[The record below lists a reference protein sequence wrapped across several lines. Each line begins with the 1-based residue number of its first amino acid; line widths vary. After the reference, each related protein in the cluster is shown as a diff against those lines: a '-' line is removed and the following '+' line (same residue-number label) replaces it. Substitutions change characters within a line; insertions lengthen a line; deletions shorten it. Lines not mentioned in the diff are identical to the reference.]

1 MKSALA
7 GEFFVACPG
16 SNCSNAV
23 EVAVKPHPTTGK
35 LIKIR
40 ECVRCRACE
49 TTFCPKCGAT
59 PYHFNA
65 ECEEIPSLRGDY
77 SEWMARGRS
86 AFLRQR
92 AEVDARFQ
100 AQLKQY
106 EDDKTRVE
114 AEKRQLALVA
124 QQAAQD
130 EAYKAAH
137 CKMCPG
143 CGRIVEQT
151 GGCDLMKCGEDYH
164 GGNKQTGCGHGF
176 RFSAA
181 PAYQAQDVQPRQV
194 EFNRDR
200 PQQML
205 HKWQLCEGVDLPC
218 DACAA
223 PIVGPKFTC
232 INCQSMVICATCEA
246 EGPQALQNKLNPQFH
261 SSHKMGHLFVLE
273 MPPI

>member
-1 MKSALA
+1 MKSAIA
-7 GEFFVACPG
+7 GEFFVKCPG
-16 SNCSNAV
+16 ANCPNAV
-23 EVAVKPHPTTGK
+23 EVAVKPHPTSGK

-40 ECVRCRACE
+40 QCVKCSTCA
-49 TTFCPKCGAT
+49 TTFCPKCGAS
-59 PYHFNA
+59 PYHYNA
-65 ECEEIPSLRGDY
+65 ECEEILSLRGDY
-77 SEWMARGRS
+77 NEWMARGRS

-124 QQAAQD
+124 QIAAQD

-137 CKMCPG
+137 CKMCPS
-143 CGRIVEQT
+143 CGRIVEHT
-151 GGCDLMKCGEDYH
+151 GACDSMKCGQDYH
-164 GGNKQTGCGHGF
+164 GGNKQMGCGHGF
-176 RFSAA
+176 QFSAA
-181 PAYQAQDVQPRQV
+181 PAYHAQDVKPRQV

-205 HKWQLCEGVDLPC
+205 HKWEVYEGVDLLC
-218 DACAA
+218 DACSA

-232 INCQSMVICATCEA
+232 VNCQSLVICATCEA
-246 EGPQALQNKLNPQFH
+246 EGPQALQNKLNPQNH
-261 SSHKMGHLFVLE
+261 SSHQMGHLFVLE
-273 MPPI
+273 MPPM